1 MTPPLPL
8 PGGRVLHGWWREL
21 APLAPRRVWFAQLAV
36 HRVEVLGEVSTTTA
50 RGRLATAL
58 LGLLARRPAPVSPA
72 EAAGD
77 LALDLPLAAALF
89 DDLTAAGL
97 LEPVGDRW
105 AVRSPAAG
113 NADGPTASGTLQR
126 RTFYF
131 TDDTPPGYV
140 PLKPDSGVPFTPPDE
155 WAAAVQP
162 VADALAQ
169 QPAGWKQ
176 AHGFPTPTSSGLVLP
191 ADVAAVDAGEQ
202 RRSTSP
208 SWPRLVLVETDLA
221 GWWRCRRGRTAGRA
235 GGRPE
240 GRSAGGQP
248 ARCPGA
254 RGGRRRSVAAGV
266 ARLVS
271 ATKSAR
277 RRRGRLP
284 AGAVGHRLQV
294 RAPARLVDRLRLG
307 AGATLAR
314 RAWLLAG
321 TGRVR
326 AAAQIELVGA

>member
-8 PGGRVLHGWWREL
+8 PGGRILHGWWREL

-58 LGLLARRPAPVSPA
+58 LGLLARRPGPLSPA

-77 LALDLPLAAALF
+77 LALDPPLAAALF

-113 NADGPTASGTLQR
+113 NADGPAATGTLQR

-131 TDDTPPGYV
+131 TDDTPPSYV
-140 PLKPDSGVPFTPPDE
+140 PLKPDSGVPYTPPDE

-162 VADALAQ
+162 VADAVA

-176 AHGFPTPTSSGLVLP
+176 AQGFPTDFVRLVLP
-191 ADVAAVDAGEQ
+191 ADVAAADRWRAVPLDQPELAA
-202 RRSTSP
+202 
-208 SWPRLVLVETDLA
+208 LVLVETDPGGLVAVPARPDGWTLA
-221 GWWRCRRGRTAGRA
+221 GDLKAG
-235 GGRPE
+235 
-240 GRSAGGQP
+240 
-248 ARCPGA
+248 
-254 RGGRRRSVAAGV
+254 
-266 ARLVS
+266 
-271 ATKSAR
+271 
-277 RRRGRLP
+277 LP
-284 AGAVGHRLQV
+284 ADNPLVTQALTAADAGAWRQAWHGWCQQRSLPGGDVDACRLEAVGHRLQV
-294 RAPARLVDRLRLG
+294 RAPARLVDRLRL
-307 AGATLAR
+307 AR
-314 RAWLLAG
+314 SDALRGEAWLLAG